1 MKVASHDE
9 RVPTMTELTL
19 IKQSPDPESIQTQ
32 YPGLY
37 IYSGLGRLMRP
48 VRNLLFNQIEQI
60 GIFEQVYLSV
70 VIDPEEAE
78 AGVPIHAWQTRSDNK
93 MYKLQTPQKP
103 LLKLEAHDKYEMD
116 EYPLGTNACVAVIS
130 YTGYDMEDAMVINK
144 ASYQRG
150 LGIKKTWKWC
160 FWGKPNERGYGIGAD
175 GLPIEG
181 RLYHQGDCYYG
192 TFNLVSGQFHEHKFM
207 YSEPAFCGLVRIVQ
221 EPDHKNHNVHAL
233 IQWRIQR
240 NPIIG
245 DKFASRH
252 GQKGINSFLWPPESL
267 PFSESGMVPDI
278 IFNPHG
284 FPSRMTIGMMIE
296 SMAGKAAAMHGAS
309 YDASP
314 FVFNEENT
322 AIEHFGK
329 LLAKSGYNYYGN
341 ETMYSGVDGREMQVQ
356 IFFGIVYY
364 QRLRH
369 MIADKFQV
377 RSTGPVDPIT
387 LQPIKGR
394 KKGGGIRFG
403 EMERDALIAH
413 GAAFCL
419 QDRLFNCSDRDEAEV
434 CARCGSIVSV
444 TRLRPHIA
452 MAKYRMRPH
461 QTQKFTRSH
470 CSICLKED
478 QVFQVQVP
486 RVFRYL
492 CAELGAVNVKVQLS
506 LSHPREA
513 LVGQVGRK
521 HYKQLTETQKQKLAR
536 CLDRIEASQKEVI
549 NAAKCL
555 VESRKRQFGVNRMVE
570 RGRTIKKKEES
581 KVPSL
586 VQEGDSKVPSLVQE
600 GENKVPSLVQ
610 EGERKVPSLG
620 DKENEQMSK
629 TERKGSRLT
638 IWQITNLLVKLIG
651 GRRGEQTNE
660 RWQNVYGRLRRVV
673 GEIERRNKF
682 PGSKVFE
689 KRMYDIVLDREE
701 PSMSPEDR
709 HSHVG
714 LLQDGLKLIDLAI
727 ANRTKSSL
735 HNVRL
740 FSPRFMPLTPDKG
753 GSLHNNSLLSP
764 TLLAMYDEHDNGSIG
779 NVPEAGVGE
788 EERLGLIGTLMD
800 VMGTTDKVE
809 QTLEMFRDLNVF
821 NEGNLGHIQMVGNVR
836 AFFALEDSLDVQQKE
851 QCEQNGY
858 TFARKE
864 QIEKLLR
871 DQAVDLGKL
880 PELARFDVY
889 DRMSLEEKEF
899 ALWAS
904 IEQIA
909 SGSAPGQTQNDTMDG
924 HLPQRRVKRTFAAR
938 VREPVI
944 LSPFAFTPIHGLA
957 VLGPTI
963 LSPNSFS
970 PSVLAP
976 TILSPHILSPNI
988 FRPQILSPTLM
999 SPAILSPFVAHPYVL
1014 SPGLLGSLILNPV
1027 ILTPFILTPVAISP
1041 SILNPF
1047 ALSPAIFSPLR
1058 EYAQIN
1064 FDPWQLSKVLA
1075 PDIVSPQTLGGAI
1088 FSPVMLSPAILTQG
1102 YLMVSI
1108 FSPSFLS

>member
-1 MKVASHDE
+1 M
-9 RVPTMTELTL
+9 
-19 IKQSPDPESIQTQ
+19 
-32 YPGLY
+32 
-37 IYSGLGRLMRP
+37 
-48 VRNLLFNQIEQI
+48 
-60 GIFEQVYLSV
+60 IF
-70 VIDPEEAE
+70 
-78 AGVPIHAWQTRSDNK
+78 
-93 MYKLQTPQKP
+93 
-103 LLKLEAHDKYEMD
+103 
-116 EYPLGTNACVAVIS
+116 
-130 YTGYDMEDAMVINK
+130 GYDARPIN
-144 ASYQRG
+144 SPQQ
-150 LGIKKTWKWC
+150 KT
-160 FWGKPNERGYGIGAD
+160 NENANEPKESEILSKFDKLKVSSENFDKLRHFHGNI
-175 GLPIEG
+175 
-181 RLYHQGDCYYG
+181 YYG
-192 TFNLVSGQFHEHKFM
+192 
-207 YSEPAFCGLVRIVQ
+207 
-221 EPDHKNHNVHAL
+221 
-233 IQWRIQR
+233 
-240 NPIIG
+240 
-245 DKFASRH
+245 
-252 GQKGINSFLWPPESL
+252 
-267 PFSESGMVPDI
+267 
-278 IFNPHG
+278 
-284 FPSRMTIGMMIE
+284 
-296 SMAGKAAAMHGAS
+296 
-309 YDASP
+309 
-314 FVFNEENT
+314 
-322 AIEHFGK
+322 
-329 LLAKSGYNYYGN
+329 
-341 ETMYSGVDGREMQVQ
+341 
-356 IFFGIVYY
+356 
-364 QRLRH
+364 
-369 MIADKFQV
+369 
-377 RSTGPVDPIT
+377 
-387 LQPIKGR
+387 
-394 KKGGGIRFG
+394 
-403 EMERDALIAH
+403 
-413 GAAFCL
+413 
-419 QDRLFNCSDRDEAEV
+419 
-434 CARCGSIVSV
+434 
-444 TRLRPHIA
+444 
-452 MAKYRMRPH
+452 
-461 QTQKFTRSH
+461 
-470 CSICLKED
+470 
-478 QVFQVQVP
+478 
-486 RVFRYL
+486 
-492 CAELGAVNVKVQLS
+492 AVK
-506 LSHPREA
+506 A

-555 VESRKRQFGVNRMVE
+555 VESRKRQFGGKRMVE

-586 VQEGDSKVPSLVQE
+586 VQEGESKVPSLDQVGESKVPSLVQE
-600 GENKVPSLVQ
+600 GES
-610 EGERKVPSLG
+610 KVPSLG
-620 DKENEQMSK
+620 EKENEQISE
-629 TERKGSRLT
+629 TERKEKSGAILKVLIKSKRLLRYMGRVRKRKPRSLLSDQKRAVALKTAQEATIIKRKSLDRLVGKRQAIKEERKFKISSRLAAAPLASPSDKSVGSR
-638 IWQITNLLVKLIG
+638 ITNLLVKLIG
-651 GRRGEQTNE
+651 GRRGERTNE

-673 GEIERRNKF
+673 GEIERRKKF

-764 TLLAMYDEHDNGSIG
+764 TLLAMYDEHDNGAIG
-779 NVPEAGVGE
+779 NVPEMLRKAGVGE
-788 EERLGLIGTLMD
+788 EERLGLIGTLMG

-809 QTLEMFRDLNVF
+809 QTLELFRDLNVF
-821 NEGNLGHIQMVGNVR
+821 N
-836 AFFALEDSLDVQQKE
+836 EDSLDVQQKE

-909 SGSAPGQTQNDTMDG
+909 SGSALGQPQNGTLDG
-924 HLPQRRVKRTFAAR
+924 HLPQRRVKRTFATR

-1014 SPGLLGSLILNPV
+1014 SPALLGSLILNPV

-1047 ALSPAIFSPLR
+1047 ALSPAIFSPL
-1058 EYAQIN
+1058 
-1064 FDPWQLSKVLA
+1064 LLA